1 MGKGLPHTLQGATMF
16 KLDQI
21 ADGFMK
27 QASFLS
33 RRSPFNAD
41 LIYAEMLFALTQLA
55 GKPLRNGRGKL
66 IDQKPSYIAK
76 RVGSYAL
83 GRLKK
88 EKTYATKCSISF
100 DYKPKAGEHAYSRKS
115 VTKSEKDN
123 DAFFFH
129 VCNIFTPAVD
139 VSDCPCNLA
148 SLLSEIAAVH
158 GVNLDTAILTV
169 EDETS
174 ERLAELEAYLSALD
188 DTSQKVAAHVLAKTP
203 VHAIEKLGMSRRAA
217 LRTRQ
222 EIFNILA
229 A

>member
-1 MGKGLPHTLQGATMF
+1 MSAYPYTDSDFDRINPAFL
-16 KLDQI
+16 
-21 ADGFMK
+21 K

-33 RRSPFNAD
+33 RRSLFD
-41 LIYAEMLFALTQLA
+41 SDIIYAEMLLALCELA
-55 GKPLRNGRGKL
+55 QKPLRNGRGNL
-66 IDQKPSYIAK
+66 IAQKPSYIAK

-88 EKTYATKCSISF
+88 EKTYATKCAVSF
-100 DYKPKAGEHAYSRKS
+100 DYKPKANKSYGGVGSNPSNSECSADAY
-115 VTKSEKDN
+115 
-123 DAFFFH
+123 FFH

-158 GVNLDTAILTV
+158 GVNLVIAVLTV

-174 ERLAELEAYLSALD
+174 ERLSELEAYLSALD

-203 VHAIEKLGMSRRAA
+203 VHAIEKMGLSRRAA